1 MGLAED
7 RDGRGEAWPL
17 SLLCFVMPWALAL
30 YCPSTLAAT
39 PALADNDLPAM
50 RAEVLDQEP
59 PALRAMLERARR
71 LETDGDEAQG
81 DWKAAAIHCQAAR
94 LGSLEARFRL
104 GMQYAFGLGLPRH
117 RAWAAA
123 LFSSASTQGHAEAHW
138 MLETIQYTS
147 RELPPCVLSWV
158 DPAPGTTPP
167 PSTGLPAGQLAA
179 ASEAGADTGALA
191 RGRAPAQ
198 DPGLAPAHGRAGGH
212 ADGHAGGHAD
222 AAESSAIDRHLQALP
237 PSRRWIVPLV
247 ETVGSWYGID
257 PKLALSVIAVE
268 SGFRT
273 QATSPKDAMG
283 LMQLIPATAERFNV
297 RDAYDAT
304 QNLRGG
310 IAYLRWLLARYRGDV
325 RLAVAAYNAGER
337 RVDRHRGVPPIA
349 ETREYVLRVMALYGR
364 ETHPVGD
371 KAIGAQPTP
380 AKGKEPPR

>member
-1 MGLAED
+1 
-7 RDGRGEAWPL
+7 
-17 SLLCFVMPWALAL
+17 VPWILAL
-30 YCPSTLAAT
+30 SCPSTLAAA

-71 LETDGDEAQG
+71 LETEGDDAQG

-123 LFSSASTQGHAEAHW
+123 LFSSASTQGHAEAHR

-158 DPAPGTTPP
+158 DPAPGTAPP
-167 PSTGLPAGQLAA
+167 PSTGFPAGQRAA
-179 ASEAGADTGALA
+179 ASEADADTGALD
-191 RGRAPAQ
+191 RGRAPSPA
-198 DPGLAPAHGRAGGH
+198 PGLAHAHGRAGGH
-212 ADGHAGGHAD
+212 AGGQAD
-222 AAESSAIDRHLQALP
+222 AAESSGIDRHLQALP

-337 RVDRHRGVPPIA
+337 RVDRHGGVPPIQ
-349 ETREYVLRVMALYGR
+349 ETREYVRRVMALYGR
-364 ETHPVGD
+364 ETHLVGHTS
-371 KAIGAQPTP
+371 GTGEPTP
-380 AKGKEPPR
+380 APSSWLPR